1 VIALLLSG
9 VLFILTSLLN
19 LVYLMTQMVI
29 VVDDVS
35 VRRAVRKVFA
45 FMRARPSEIAG
56 IFGVVLVMVV
66 VALVASWLGTIGL
79 GLISWVP
86 MVALVVLPLQV
97 AAWLLR
103 GFVFQYLALTA
114 LGAYL
119 TQYRHYQRGSDLAA
133 IPGQRLA

>member
-1 VIALLLSG
+1 
-9 VLFILTSLLN
+9 
-19 LVYLMTQMVI
+19 
-29 VVDDVS
+29 
-35 VRRAVRKVFA
+35 
-45 FMRARPSEIAG
+45 MRARPSEIAG